1 MVVTT
6 GSMSPTIP
14 AGSLAFAQDAAA
26 DDAEVGDIVAV
37 QRVDGTRVMHRVV
50 TAEPSGDQVAL
61 TLQGDANSTP
71 DPEIYVVDR
80 VLAVR
85 FDVPWLG
92 YPVSWLSTPWG
103 LLGLGAVGC
112 GLLLFAFRPTSAP
125 TPGRRRVAA
134 LVAVP
139 LSAVVVSTTAFPS
152 SATFTDT
159 GTVTSNTMT
168 RIPWSP
174 RRNPPAR
181 TSTASWCSGTS
192 PALPGP
198 TSTPVTSTTG
208 NSAPQ
213 AGAAVSSGTVGGG
226 QAAGSTVTLDIGTGL
241 IGVNANYNVVVLARL
256 QTPTTWIAATTT
268 TTPVRRASIIIIGAA
283 MRCGHA

>member
-139 LSAVVVSTTAFPS
+139 LSAVVVSTTALPS
-152 SATFTDT
+152 SATFTDP
-159 GTVTSNTMT
+159 GTVTSNTMDT
-168 RIPWSP
+168 HTVVSQAQPTCTNVDGILVLG
-174 RRNPPAR
+174 NIAR
-181 TSTASWCSGTS
+181 LTWIHVDARYQYYWE
-192 PALPGP
+192 LR
-198 TSTPVTSTTG
+198 TTG
-208 NSAPQ
+208 
-213 AGAAVSSGTVGGG
+213 GAAVSSGTVGGG
-226 QAAGSTVTLDIGTGL
+226 QAAGSTVTLDISTGL
-241 IGVNANYNVVVLARL
+241 VGANANYNVVVLARL